1 MAIRRGIEWNRD
13 HCWLLHLPDHWALP
27 KAQKGMKFQNTR
39 VNFAEL
45 TVGGNTPLHRL
56 DSRVKIVFVVML
68 LFGIAALLHP
78 TIPIIIFI
86 LFTLT
91 SLVIG
96 ISPIILLKRLVAPF
110 SIAIVVLVVVTFTY
124 GGNDEIW
131 SFRGF
136 PVYSESLSFALLL
149 CTRLMASISVL
160 NLFIMVTSITDAI
173 ETLRWFKVP
182 NVVVDLAAMMLRYIQ
197 LLSKESV
204 RMNQAKESRCGFSDR
219 LGYVKRI
226 QNLGETGGALILRA
240 FNRSERVYMAMISRG
255 YIINST
261 IVRCKPLTLEN
272 ALLCIGTIFMVLSL
286 VYIDRVMI

>member
-1 MAIRRGIEWNRD
+1 
-13 HCWLLHLPDHWALP
+13 
-27 KAQKGMKFQNTR
+27 MKFQRTGLD
-39 VNFAEL
+39 FEEL
-45 TVGGNTPLHRL
+45 TVGGNTPLRCL

-68 LFGIAALLHP
+68 LFGIVTLLHP
-78 TIPIIIFI
+78 TIPIAIFI

-91 SLVIG
+91 TLAIG
-96 ISPIILLKRLVAPF
+96 ISPKTLLKRLVALF

-131 SFRGF
+131 SVRGF
-136 PVYSESLSFALLL
+136 PVYHESLSFAFLLF
-149 CTRLMASISVL
+149 TRLMASISVL
-160 NLFIMVTSITDAI
+160 NLFIMVTPITDAV
-173 ETLRWFKVP
+173 EASRWFKVP

-219 LGYVKRI
+219 LGYVKRM
-226 QNLGETGGALILRA
+226 QNLGETGGALMLRA

-255 YIINST
+255 YSVNST
-261 IVRCKPLTLEN
+261 IVRCKPLALGN
-272 ALLCIGTIFMVLSL
+272 ALLCIGIIFMVLSL

>member
-1 MAIRRGIEWNRD
+1 
-13 HCWLLHLPDHWALP
+13 
-27 KAQKGMKFQNTR
+27 
-39 VNFAEL
+39 
-45 TVGGNTPLHRL
+45 
-56 DSRVKIVFVVML
+56 ML

-160 NLFIMVTSITDAI
+160 NLFIMVTSITDAV